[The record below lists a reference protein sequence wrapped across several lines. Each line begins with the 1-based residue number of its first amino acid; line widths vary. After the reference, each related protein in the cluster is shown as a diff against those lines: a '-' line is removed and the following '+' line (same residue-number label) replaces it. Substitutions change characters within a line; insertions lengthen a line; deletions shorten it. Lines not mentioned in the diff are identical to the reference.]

1 MTAEIKIEMLRK
13 LILIRRFEEK
23 VKELYNRGSIV
34 GAIHLYIGQEAVAV
48 GVCQA
53 LRDEDYVFSTHRGH
67 GHAIAKTLDIKH
79 IMAELMG
86 KDTGMSRGHGGSMHL
101 FDPDRGLMGGNGIV
115 GGGIPLAL
123 GGAFAAQYRRTDQV
137 SVTFFSDGA
146 ANQGT
151 FGESLNLAALFGL
164 PVLFVCE
171 NNQYAAT
178 TPVKLS
184 TAKLDVAG
192 RAESYGLPSEEV
204 DGNDVLAVS
213 QAADQA
219 VRRIREQGGPSF
231 LECLTYRIEPHCGIL
246 PDDREPGERE
256 SWYERDPIL
265 ILRKKLE
272 VEKAITPEQLEA
284 IEADVAAQL
293 QAAVA
298 FAEDSPWPE
307 PTAAH
312 NRTWLM

>member
-101 FDPDRGLMGGNGIV
+101 FEPEKGLMGGNGIV

-151 FGESLNLAALFGL
+151 FGESLNLAALFEL

-184 TAKLDVAG
+184 TAKLDISG
-192 RAESYGLPSEEV
+192 RAKSYGLPAERV
-204 DGNDVLAVS
+204 NGNDVVAVS
-213 QAADQA
+213 RAADQA

-231 LECLTYRIEPHCGIL
+231 LECPTYRIEPHCGIL
-246 PDDREPGERE
+246 PDNREPGERE

-284 IEADVAAQL
+284 IEADVAVQL

>member
-67 GHAIAKTLDIKH
+67 GHAIAKTLDTKH

-184 TAKLDVAG
+184 TAKLDIAG
-192 RAESYGLPSEEV
+192 RAESYGLPAERV
-204 DGNDVLAVS
+204 NGNDVLVVFE
-213 QAADQA
+213 AAAQA

-231 LECLTYRIEPHCGIL
+231 LECLTYRIEPHCGLI
-246 PDDREPGERE
+246 PDEREPGERE

-265 ILRKKLE
+265 ILRKRLE
-272 VEKAITPEQLEA
+272 TEKSITAEQVEA
-284 IEADVAAQL
+284 IEVEVAEEL
-293 QAAVA
+293 EAAVA
-298 FAEDSPWPE
+298 FGEESPWPE

-312 NRTWLM
+312 NRSWVV

>member
-1 MTAEIKIEMLRK
+1 MTAEIKIELLRK
-13 LILIRRFEEK
+13 LNLIRRFEER
-23 VKELYNRGSIV
+23 VKELYNQGSIV

-67 GHAIAKTLDIKH
+67 GHAIAKTLDIKP

-101 FDPDRGLMGGNGIV
+101 FQPEKGLMGGNGIV

-123 GGAFAAQYRRTDQV
+123 GGAFAAQYRGTDQV

-184 TAKLDVAG
+184 TAKLDVTG
-192 RAESYGLPSEEV
+192 RAESYGLPSEQV

-213 QAADQA
+213 RAADQA
-219 VRRIREQGGPSF
+219 IRRIREQGGPSF
-231 LECLTYRIEPHCGIL
+231 LECVTYRIEPHCGIL
-246 PDDREPGERE
+246 PDNREPGERE

-265 ILRKKLE
+265 ILRNKLE
-272 VEKAITPEQLEA
+272 AEKTITPEQLEA
-284 IEADVAAQL
+284 IEAEVAAQL

-312 NRTWLM
+312 NRTWLV